1 MSALPA
7 LLTDATV
14 LAAATGL
21 SYSVTLL
28 GVALVSVLSRT
39 PTRRR
44 DARATLA
51 ILVRRLPRGTG
62 ATSGPGALG
71 RDRLASPAAP
81 EATTQRSGF

>member
-1 MSALPA
+1 MSALPT

-28 GVALVSVLSRT
+28 GVALVSVASRS
-39 PTRRR
+39 PARRR

-51 ILVRRLPRGTG
+51 ILLRRKPR
-62 ATSGPGALG
+62 
-71 RDRLASPAAP
+71 
-81 EATTQRSGF
+81 E